1 MSQQDGF
8 LRVLIEP
15 KEKQALVWIATCL
28 ETGYVASANSCEAAR
43 DEMLSVLRE
52 EYVYARRHNNLRAF
66 FRSTAVP
73 QELLDRWK
81 DAISDEPAKRI
92 PLFPEESQPS
102 QPVDLATIPRAA

>member
-1 MSQQDGF
+1 VSQQDGF